1 MIYDQGDG
9 TRYYEIVLKWKRRC
23 FYGIME
29 EEDGGERPL
38 ENSRGRMESLRTK

>member
-29 EEDGGERPL
+29 EDMAGFGFEGEEL
-38 ENSRGRMESLRTK
+38 VWF